1 MKHKLLLILT
11 ITLIISQLANAQK
24 RYYEKGYV
32 ITLNGDTLKGYLRHV
47 KHSTLLTGVDFKK
60 DIEDSDVYKHFV
72 PTDLQ
77 SFYFIKDNLK
87 FEPVIYTSPNK
98 KIVEKKFGELLVSGK
113 LNLYR
118 LDMLDKDNK
127 KIFEE
132 ENDHI
137 YIVRKDSIYTVLRMT
152 ESIVNDI
159 YKVDKDY
166 KKQLLKIL
174 TENETP
180 AENGE
185 DFEKLLF
192 RDSQIKKVFSG
203 NHENVDNPN
212 KSDSNT
218 IVYSQKYKTILKNIF
233 TIGNEN
239 FVSDGKNS
247 GSGFVISYLLHL
259 FRPKELGRF
268 SFITG
273 LEYAQYSGGIV
284 NSQTNSYLRI
294 PILATYSLGQGKFEP
309 FINLGVTTITSI
321 NDINFGFLTNLGI
334 GTYYKDRYFI
344 SILYENSPLL
354 SSSITKLDFFS
365 NYGLIAKFGIKL
377 F

>member
-1 MKHKLLLILT
+1 MKLKLLLFLSLSC
-11 ITLIISQLANAQK
+11 LIFKTANAQK

-32 ITLNGDTLKGYLRHV
+32 VTLNGDTIKGYLRHV
-47 KHSTLLTGVDFKK
+47 QHSTLLTGVDFKK
-60 DIEDSDVYKHFV
+60 DIEDSEVYKHFV

-87 FEPVIYTSPNK
+87 FEPVVYTSPNK
-98 KIVEKKFGELLVSGK
+98 RIVEKKFGELLVYGK
-113 LNLYR
+113 LKLYR

-137 YIVRKDSIYTVLRMT
+137 YIVKKDSTYTVLRMT

-159 YKVDKDY
+159 YSVNKDY

-192 RDSQIKKVFSG
+192 RDSQIKKIFSG
-203 NHENVDNPN
+203 NYENVNNPN
-212 KSDSNT
+212 KIDSNT
-218 IVYSQKYKTILKNIF
+218 IVYSQKYKTIIKNIL

-273 LEYAQYSGGIV
+273 LEYAQYTGGTV
-284 NSQTNSYLRI
+284 NGQTNSYLRI
-294 PILATYSLGQGKFEP
+294 PVLATYSLSQGKFEP
-309 FINLGVTTITSI
+309 FINLGVTTITPI
-321 NDINFGFLTNLGI
+321 NDISLGFLTNIGI
-334 GTYYKDRYFI
+334 GTYYNNRYFI
-344 SILYENSPLL
+344 SIIYENSPLL
-354 SSSITKLDFFS
+354 SSSSTKLDLFS
-365 NYGLIAKFGIKL
+365 NHGIIAKFGIKL